1 MIDLK
6 DKNLPPNSASEETND
21 SSSALDTPELASE
34 PVIEKAK
41 PDSKAGPLEDA
52 QTGVDSPESSGA
64 DPSPS
69 SLNPTLLD
77 NAIASKSA
85 IDTLNSIS
93 NAPWMK
99 TMELIESINN
109 PSWKKAMALIDSIEN
124 PPWKK
129 SMAALQAIENPSWR
143 NAFAAADSINN
154 PSWKQAMAAIESIES
169 PRWKQALAAADS
181 MNNPAWKQAM
191 AAIESIEN
199 PRWKQA
205 LAAANS
211 LNNPAW
217 KKAMEVIESAENPR
231 WKQALAAADSINNP
245 SWIKAMAAIESA
257 QPPRWKQAMDVA
269 LQSINNPGLKAARA
283 ALESLKVSSWR
294 NAFTELNS
302 ITSSSALRMA
312 AVAIGSWGNLDSPLL
327 GYLASE
333 EAHDISA
340 ILAEVAVQNP
350 ESLFSSDT
358 AEHEDVPAMERQI
371 VDKIDS
377 GDAVGQLP
385 APARAHLLQ
394 YMMYLYHFMNVIMY
408 LMNVWQAVAFAQGEL
423 SDAKSPA
430 EVKACIAQIPQD
442 QASLLSGHRVLI
454 GDKVKLRTQPSEKSE
469 IKALPKIGAILEVLE
484 DGEVWIRVSVDVSG
498 EIIEGWIARRYT
510 VAIEIPKKQ

>member
-6 DKNLPPNSASEETND
+6 DKNRPPSTEVEVPNEDSATRSAGQLPEQ
-21 SSSALDTPELASE
+21 
-34 PVIEKAK
+34 
-41 PDSKAGPLEDA
+41 AGEREAPSI
-52 QTGVDSPESSGA
+52 GVDSTARTGA
-64 DPSPS
+64 DL
-69 SLNPTLLD
+69 SLDPLGITTLEQ
-77 NAIASKSA
+77 AKASLTA
-85 IDTLNSIS
+85 MDTLNSIS
-93 NAPWMK
+93 NKPWLK
-99 TMELIESINN
+99 T
-109 PSWKKAMALIDSIEN
+109 MALIDSINNPPWKKAMAMIEAIEN
-124 PPWKK
+124 PPWKQA
-129 SMAALQAIENPSWR
+129 MAAMQAIENPSWR
-143 NAFAAADSINN
+143 NALAAADSINN
-154 PSWKQAMAAIESIES
+154 PSWK
-169 PRWKQALAAADS
+169 K
-181 MNNPAWKQAM
+181 AM

-205 LAAANS
+205 LTAANS

-231 WKQALAAADSINNP
+231 WKQSLAAADSINNP

-269 LQSINNPGLKAARA
+269 LQSINNPGLQTARA

-312 AVAIGSWGNLDSPLL
+312 AVAIGSWGDLDSPLL
-327 GYLASE
+327 GYLASD

-340 ILAEVAVQNP
+340 ILAEVALQNP

-371 VDKIDS
+371 FEKIDS

-498 EIIEGWIARRYT
+498 EILEGWIARRYT
-510 VAIEIPKKQ
+510 VAIDIPKKQ